1 MLSLFSTTM
10 SKARA
15 CGLASPSGERLH
27 DNAPLGRLCKKCGII
42 SHMVNTLKTSQAV
55 NNSIDTRVLGD
66 GSTFIAESGF
76 DPYHE
81 QSMTVL
87 VGAWPPPTFAM
98 NSYPNKHS
106 MLRLALMS
114 PDHGCCFAKGLN
126 PIQLWNQPRMKP
138 LHEFIW
144 LQEKGNE
151 NGTWDSTLAAW
162 CTSANHNSAGS
173 FLASLKSWAADE
185 GSDRS
190 RPPLRS
196 FDDAVRIGNKN
207 LSPKCT
213 LATYPQ

>member
-1 MLSLFSTTM
+1 
-10 SKARA
+10 
-15 CGLASPSGERLH
+15 
-27 DNAPLGRLCKKCGII
+27 
-42 SHMVNTLKTSQAV
+42 
-55 NNSIDTRVLGD
+55 
-66 GSTFIAESGF
+66 
-76 DPYHE
+76 
-81 QSMTVL
+81 MTVL
-87 VGAWPPPTFAM
+87 VGAWSPLTFAM

-138 LHEFIW
+138 LHEFMW
-144 LQEKGNE
+144 LQKKGNE

-207 LSPKCT
+207 LSPNCT